1 MSIAD
6 YFAEQTG
13 NNLPDD
19 LRVAMRHMAG
29 GVSVITAGTGDER
42 TGLTA
47 ITARSLSIEP
57 PRMLICVS
65 STASTWPVI
74 RKYRHFAVNI
84 LRADQQAVA
93 ERFAG
98 RKGEKGV
105 QRYLGADWVQLASGA
120 SGLADA
126 LAMVDCEVEEIFE
139 RHNNGIIIGAVL
151 SATLGPI
158 PECDPLLYAHGD
170 FASPNPGT
178 PPDNGNR
185 C

>member
-1 MSIAD
+1 MVNHSTQQSA
-6 YFAEQTG
+6 AR
-13 NNLPDD
+13 LPED
-19 LRVAMRHMAG
+19 LRHAMRHMAG
-29 GVSVITAGTGDER
+29 GVSVITAGAGDER

-65 STASTWPVI
+65 AAASTWPVI
-74 RKYRHFAVNI
+74 RKYRHFAVNL

-105 QRYLGADWVQLASGA
+105 QRYHGADWVQLASGA

-126 LAMVDCEVEEIFE
+126 LAMVDCEVEESFE
-139 RHNNGIIIGAVL
+139 RHNNGILIGAVL
-151 SATLGPI
+151 SATLGPF
-158 PECDPLLYAHGD
+158 PDCDPLLYAHGD
-170 FASPNPGT
+170 FAPLRRGVAD
-178 PPDNGNR
+178 PDHR
-185 C
+185 TAR

>member
-126 LAMVDCEVEEIFE
+126 TARLEGVEGIAMVRFTAGDVVRHPIVGRIVEAYE
-139 RHNNGIIIGAVL
+139 GAE
-151 SATLGPI
+151 A
-158 PECDPLLYAHGD
+158 
-170 FASPNPGT
+170 
-178 PPDNGNR
+178 
-185 C
+185 

>member
-1 MSIAD
+1 MLNYSTQQSMENVAD
-6 YFAEQTG
+6 K
-13 NNLPDD
+13 
-19 LRVAMRHMAG
+19 LRHAMRHMAG
-29 GVSVITAGTGDER
+29 GVSVITAGSGDER

-65 STASTWPVI
+65 ATASTWPVI

-105 QRYLGADWVQLASGA
+105 QRYVGADWVELTSGA

-126 LAMVDCEVEEIFE
+126 LAVVDCEVEEIFE

-151 SATLGPI
+151 SASLGPI

-170 FASPNPGT
+170 FIATHRSVTESSCG
-178 PPDNGNR
+178 R
-185 C
+185 ER